1 LDAPELSEKD
11 LPDAELSKYLRP
23 EVELNAVNVHLSF
36 AANLDSDLAELEK
49 KRTIKQQQKKKSKS
63 KSINYLDDD

>member
-1 LDAPELSEKD
+1 MDAPELSEKD